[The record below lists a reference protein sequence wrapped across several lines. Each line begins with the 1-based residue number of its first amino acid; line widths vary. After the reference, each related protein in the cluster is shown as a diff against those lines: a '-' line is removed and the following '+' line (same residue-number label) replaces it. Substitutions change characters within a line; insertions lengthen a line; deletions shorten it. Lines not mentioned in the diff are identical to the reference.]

1 MIDAI
6 TKYISKPSNL
16 LELPA
21 HFKLAD
27 SSSADLSQTQTETAP
42 DILCTGHGDLV
53 SAAGVH
59 CTIKVKTLTNRGYE
73 YKNCFKPMHGAL
85 CGCLWDERGPE
96 CNVTLGSLTKKGQEK
111 MLTIGALIC
120 LTCMVG

>member
-53 SAAGVH
+53 CAAGVH
-59 CTIKVKTLTNRGYE
+59 CAMKGTTLTNRVHE
-73 YKNCFKPMHGAL
+73 CNNCFKPMHGAF
-85 CGCLWDERGPE
+85 CGCLWDERG
-96 CNVTLGSLTKKGQEK
+96 T
-111 MLTIGALIC
+111 
-120 LTCMVG
+120 